1 MADAGLKALEAE
13 LRGKAPAGLCR
24 LSDEE
29 LRDLAEAIRSARRR
43 QAADLAAAL
52 EESLSHIP
60 KLLRGPVRKVVR

>member
-13 LRGKAPAGLCR
+13 LRGKAPAGLSR

-60 KLLRGPVRKVVR
+60 KLLRGPVRKVMR